1 MVLVKGVN
9 FYGPRS
15 DYVVSGSDC
24 GYMFIW
30 DKKTEAIIQRK
41 RADRNGTVSLI
52 FTFKIIFLIMFFVFR
67 LMYWKHIHICQP

>member
-24 GYMFIW
+24 GHMFIW
-30 DKKTEAIIQRK
+30 DKKTEAIVQKK
-41 RADRNGTVSLI
+41 RADKKGTVSLI
-52 FTFKIIFLIMFFVFR
+52 FTFKIILLIISLFLG
-67 LMYWKHIHICQP
+67 